1 VIFLRFVMLLTKGVV
16 SGLIWKIVLL
26 RSSLIPTAEYRVK
39 VLAIIVII
47 ISYKKDSKRLA
58 ASLTF
63 PEFLSR

>member
-1 VIFLRFVMLLTKGVV
+1 MIFLRFVMLLTKGVV

-39 VLAIIVII
+39 VLAIIVML

-63 PEFLSR
+63 PEFLSC